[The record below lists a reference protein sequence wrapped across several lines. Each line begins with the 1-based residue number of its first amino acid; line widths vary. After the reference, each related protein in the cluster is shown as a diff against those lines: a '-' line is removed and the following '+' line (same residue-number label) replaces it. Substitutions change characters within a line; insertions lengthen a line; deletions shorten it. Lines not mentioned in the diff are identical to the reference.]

1 MFPSCIH
8 EHHVYCCTNKF
19 QCPIQLGSSL
29 HNYICIDILL
39 IVIFCGGNDKFW
51 CLFLII
57 EFCAFQQ

>member
-1 MFPSCIH
+1 
-8 EHHVYCCTNKF
+8 VYCCTNKF